1 MLVREF
7 IDNPDALKLAA
18 IGQFLLKR
26 AGDTAAV
33 KPMSTDAF
41 IKIAR
46 DNGINMDRERLLT
59 MAQREPLSNVISNI
73 QGDQIIWKGS
83 ETTTSSGETMSID
96 QARKKV
102 DQMAKRAIDLK

>member
-1 MLVREF
+1 MLIREF

-26 AGDTAAV
+26 AGDTASV
-33 KPMSTDAF
+33 KPMNVDSF
-41 IKIAR
+41 VKIAR
-46 DNGINMDRERLLT
+46 DNGINMDRERLMT
-59 MAQREPLSNVISNI
+59 MAQQEPLNNIISNI
-73 QGDQIIWKGS
+73 QGDEIIWKGS
-83 ETTTSSGETMSID
+83 ETTTSSGETMSVD